1 VLVLTSWPRLS
12 LTTFRSWWT
21 IATIGAKDCKLRG
34 FWGPAMNCIVNVRMG
49 VLALVWAATLV
60 GRAGAGPMAEYR
72 IGPLDSLDVTV
83 FQIQD
88 LSLKKVQVD
97 AGGRLRL
104 PLIGAVDAGG
114 RTAAELSADI
124 AARLREKYL
133 QDPQVAVV
141 VVEALTQKVT
151 VEGAVNE
158 AGVFPLKGRTGLL
171 EAVAEAKGE
180 SRTGNPRRV
189 AIVRNVDGAPH
200 AARFDLT
207 AIRAGRAR
215 DPEVVAGD
223 TVVVDGS
230 RAGILWRNLVETLP
244 ALVVFSYL

>member
-1 VLVLTSWPRLS
+1 MERTLLGS
-12 LTTFRSWWT
+12 
-21 IATIGAKDCKLRG
+21 AG
-34 FWGPAMNCIVNVRMG
+34 VRALL
-49 VLALVWAATLV
+49 LAAVVA
-60 GRAGAGPMAEYR
+60 GGAGADPLAEYR
-72 IGPLDSLDVTV
+72 IGPLDSVDITV

-88 LSLKKVQVD
+88 LSLKKAQVD
-97 AGGRLRL
+97 AHGQLRL
-104 PLIGAVDAGG
+104 PLIGAVTAGG
-114 RTAAELSADI
+114 RTAAELSTDI
-124 AARLREKYL
+124 AARLGERYL
-133 QDPQVAVV
+133 QNPQVSVV
-141 VVEALTQKVT
+141 VVEALTQKVV

-189 AIVRNVDGAPH
+189 AIVRSIDGAPH
-200 AARFDLT
+200 AALFDLV
-207 AIRAGRAR
+207 AIRAARAR

-230 RAGILWRNLVETLP
+230 RAGRLWRNLVETLP

>member
-1 VLVLTSWPRLS
+1 
-12 LTTFRSWWT
+12 
-21 IATIGAKDCKLRG
+21 
-34 FWGPAMNCIVNVRMG
+34 MNRCGDARAG
-49 VLALVWAATLV
+49 VLALLVAAGIAV
-60 GRAGAGPMAEYR
+60 EAVAEPMAEYR
-72 IGPLDSLDVTV
+72 IGPLDSLDVVV
-83 FQIQD
+83 FQIAD

-97 AGGRLRL
+97 ASGQLRL
-104 PLIGAVDAGG
+104 PLIGAVTAGG

-124 AARLREKYL
+124 AARLGEKYL
-133 QDPQVAVV
+133 QNPQVSVV
-141 VVEALTQKVT
+141 VVEAVSQKVT

-158 AGVFPLKGRTGLL
+158 AGVFQLKGRTGLL

-189 AIVRNVDGAPH
+189 AIVRSIEGAPH

-207 AIRAGRAR
+207 AIRAGHAR

-230 RAGILWRNLVETLP
+230 RAGMLWRNLVETLP
-244 ALVVFSYL
+244 ALIVFSYL

>member
-1 VLVLTSWPRLS
+1 MH
-12 LTTFRSWWT
+12 RSGDAW
-21 IATIGAKDCKLRG
+21 A
-34 FWGPAMNCIVNVRMG
+34 G
-49 VLALVWAATLV
+49 VLALVVAATVV
-60 GRAGAGPMAEYR
+60 GGASEPMPEYR
-72 IGPLDSLDVTV
+72 IGPLDSLDITV

-88 LSLKKVQVD
+88 LSLKKAQVD
-97 AGGRLRL
+97 SRGQLRL
-104 PLIGAVDAGG
+104 PLIGAVTAGG
-114 RTAAELSADI
+114 RTAAELSSDI
-124 AARLREKYL
+124 AARLGEKYL
-133 QDPQVAVV
+133 QHPEVSVV
-141 VVEALTQKVT
+141 VVEALSQKVS

-189 AIVRNVDGAPH
+189 AIVRSVDGAPH
-200 AARFDLT
+200 AARFDLI

-230 RAGILWRNLVETLP
+230 RSGRLWRNLVETLP
-244 ALVVFSYL
+244 ALIVFSYL

>member
-1 VLVLTSWPRLS
+1 
-12 LTTFRSWWT
+12 
-21 IATIGAKDCKLRG
+21 
-34 FWGPAMNCIVNVRMG
+34 M
-49 VLALVWAATLV
+49 LALLVAAMIA
-60 GRAGAGPMAEYR
+60 GGAGAEPMAEYR
-72 IGPLDSLDVTV
+72 IGPLDSLDVVV
-83 FQIQD
+83 FQIPD

-97 AGGRLRL
+97 SRGQLHL
-104 PLIGAVDAGG
+104 PLVGAVTAGG

-124 AARLREKYL
+124 AAKLGEKYL
-133 QDPQVAVV
+133 QDPQVSVV
-141 VVEALTQKVT
+141 VVEALSQKVT

-158 AGVFPLKGRTGLL
+158 AGVFPLKGRTGLM

-189 AIVRNVDGAPH
+189 AIVRGVDGAPH
-200 AARFDLT
+200 AALFDLT

-215 DPEVVAGD
+215 DPEIVAGD

-230 RAGILWRNLVETLP
+230 RAGMLWRNLVETLP

>member
-1 VLVLTSWPRLS
+1 MDRYGDA
-12 LTTFRSWWT
+12 R
-21 IATIGAKDCKLRG
+21 A
-34 FWGPAMNCIVNVRMG
+34 G
-49 VLALVWAATLV
+49 VLALVLAALLV
-60 GRAGAGPMAEYR
+60 GGAASEPAAEYR
-72 IGPLDSLDVTV
+72 IGPLDSLDITV

-97 AGGRLRL
+97 SRGQLRL
-104 PLIGAVDAGG
+104 PLIGTVTAGG

-124 AARLREKYL
+124 AARLGEKYL
-133 QDPQVAVV
+133 QNPEVSVV
-141 VVEALTQKVT
+141 VVEALSQKVS

-158 AGVFPLKGRTGLL
+158 AGVFPLKGRTGLM

-189 AIVRNVDGAPH
+189 AIVRTVDGAPH
-200 AARFDLT
+200 AAQFDLL

-215 DPEVVAGD
+215 DPEVMAGD

-230 RAGILWRNLVETLP
+230 RRGMLWRNLVETLP
-244 ALVVFSYL
+244 ALIVFSYL

>member
-1 VLVLTSWPRLS
+1 MD
-12 LTTFRSWWT
+12 RSGD
-21 IATIGAKDCKLRG
+21 ARA
-34 FWGPAMNCIVNVRMG
+34 A
-49 VLALVWAATLV
+49 VLALILAATV
-60 GRAGAGPMAEYR
+60 IDGAAAEPMAEYR
-72 IGPLDSLDVTV
+72 IGPLDSLDVIV
-83 FQIQD
+83 FQIAD

-97 AGGRLRL
+97 SRGQLRL
-104 PLIGAVDAGG
+104 PLIGSVTAGG

-124 AARLREKYL
+124 AAKLGEKYL
-133 QDPQVAVV
+133 QDPEVSVV
-141 VVEALTQKVT
+141 VVEALSQKVT

-189 AIVRNVDGAPH
+189 AIVRSVNGAPH
-200 AARFDLT
+200 AARFDLA

-230 RAGILWRNLVETLP
+230 RAGMLWRNIVETLP
-244 ALVVFSYL
+244 ALIVFSYL

>member
-1 VLVLTSWPRLS
+1 MD
-12 LTTFRSWWT
+12 RSGD
-21 IATIGAKDCKLRG
+21 ARA
-34 FWGPAMNCIVNVRMG
+34 A
-49 VLALVWAATLV
+49 VLALILAATV
-60 GRAGAGPMAEYR
+60 IDGAAAEPMAEYR
-72 IGPLDSLDVTV
+72 IGPLDSLDVIV
-83 FQIQD
+83 FQIAD

-97 AGGRLRL
+97 SRGQLRL
-104 PLIGAVDAGG
+104 PLIGSVTAGG

-124 AARLREKYL
+124 AAKLGEKYL
-133 QDPQVAVV
+133 QDPEVSVV
-141 VVEALTQKVT
+141 VVEALSQKVT

-189 AIVRNVDGAPH
+189 AIVRSVDGAPH
-200 AARFDLT
+200 AARFDLA

-230 RAGILWRNLVETLP
+230 RAGMLWRNIVETLP
-244 ALVVFSYL
+244 ALIVFSYL

>member
-1 VLVLTSWPRLS
+1 MDHVGEARTGLLGLV
-12 LTTFRSWWT
+12 
-21 IATIGAKDCKLRG
+21 A
-34 FWGPAMNCIVNVRMG
+34 
-49 VLALVWAATLV
+49 AATV
-60 GRAGAGPMAEYR
+60 VWGACAQSLSEYR
-72 IGPLDSLDVTV
+72 IGPLDSLDITV

-97 AGGRLRL
+97 SQGQLRM
-104 PLIGAVDAGG
+104 PLIGSVTAGG
-114 RTAAELSADI
+114 KTAAELSADI
-124 AARLREKYL
+124 AARLGERYL
-133 QDPQVAVV
+133 QDPQVSVV
-141 VVEALTQKVT
+141 VVEALSQKVS

-158 AGVFPLKGRTGLL
+158 AGVFQLKGRTGLL

-200 AARFDLT
+200 AALFNLV

-215 DPEVVAGD
+215 DPEVMAGD

-230 RAGILWRNLVETLP
+230 RASMLWRNLVETLP
-244 ALVVFSYL
+244 ALIVFSYL

>member
-1 VLVLTSWPRLS
+1 MAALLAAA
-12 LTTFRSWWT
+12 T
-21 IATIGAKDCKLRG
+21 IAGA
-34 FWGPAMNCIVNVRMG
+34 A
-49 VLALVWAATLV
+49 
-60 GRAGAGPMAEYR
+60 RAESAAEYR
-72 IGPLDSLDVTV
+72 IGPLDSLDVNV
-83 FQIQD
+83 FQVAD
-88 LSLKKVQVD
+88 LSLKKAPVD
-97 AGGRLRL
+97 AYGQLHV
-104 PLIGAVDAGG
+104 PLIGAVTAGG

-124 AARLREKYL
+124 AARLSEKYL
-133 QDPQVAVV
+133 QRPEVSVV
-141 VVEALTQKVT
+141 VVEALSQKVT

-189 AIVRNVDGAPH
+189 AIVRSIHGAPH
-200 AARFDLT
+200 AALFDLA

-215 DPEVVAGD
+215 DPEVEAGD

-230 RAGILWRNLVETLP
+230 RAGMLWRNLVETLP